1 MEGNF
6 LTGFCR
12 IHERKIVTHAQS
24 FPASTEPLSEFLD
37 GMYSKVMRDYPKFY
51 KMDTLSK
58 LGVLATE
65 FVVGEKDLTMYA
77 PEEVAVVLANKHA
90 SLDTDLAFQ
99 KSIDKMASPA
109 LFVYTLPN
117 IVTGEICI
125 RNGWKGEN
133 AFFIQETFDLEF
145 HTHYVNSLLETG
157 NTKACLAGWVDV
169 IGEDHD
175 VFLYLVEKV
184 NRKGSVEHSKENL
197 FNLYTQ

>member
-1 MEGNF
+1 MEGNY

-12 IHERKIVTHAQS
+12 IQEGKIVTHAKS
-24 FPASTEPLSEFLD
+24 SPASTEPLSEFLD
-37 GMYSKVMRDYPKFY
+37 EMYSKVIRDYPKFY

-65 FVVGEKDLTMYA
+65 LIVGEKDLTMYA
-77 PEEVAVVLANKHA
+77 PGEIAVVLANKHA
-90 SLDTDLAFQ
+90 SLDTDLAFR
-99 KSIDKMASPA
+99 KSIAKMASPA

-133 AFFIQETFDLEF
+133 AFFVQETFDMDF
-145 HTHYVNSLLETG
+145 HTHYVDSLLETG
-157 NTKACLAGWVDV
+157 NAKVCLAGWVDV

-184 NRKGSVEHSKENL
+184 NREGSIKHSKENL

>member
-1 MEGNF
+1 
-6 LTGFCR
+6 
-12 IHERKIVTHAQS
+12 
-24 FPASTEPLSEFLD
+24 
-37 GMYSKVMRDYPKFY
+37 
-51 KMDTLSK
+51 MDTLSK

-65 FVVGEKDLTMYA
+65 LIVRDKELANKYA
-77 PEEVAVVLANKHA
+77 SDEVAVVLANKNA

-99 KSIDKMASPA
+99 KSMANMASPA

-133 AFFIQETFDLEF
+133 AFFVQESFDIEF
-145 HTHYVNSLLETG
+145 HTHYVNSILQME
-157 NTKACLAGWVDV
+157 NNKACLAGWVDV

-184 NRKGSVEHSKENL
+184 NREGSVKHSKEEL
-197 FNLYTQ
+197 LNLYTN

>member
-6 LTGFCR
+6 LTDFCR
-12 IHERKIVTHAQS
+12 IYEGKIVTHAQS
-24 FPASTEPLSEFLD
+24 FPASTGSLSEFLD
-37 GMYSKVMRDYPKFY
+37 GMYSKVIRDYPKFY

-58 LGVLATE
+58 LGVMATE
-65 FVVGEKDLTMYA
+65 LIVSERDLTMYA

-99 KSIDKMASPA
+99 KSIAKMASPA

-133 AFFIQETFDLEF
+133 AFFIQETFDMDF
-145 HTHYVNSLLETG
+145 HTQYINSLLETG

-184 NRKGSVEHSKENL
+184 NRDGSGEHSKENL